1 MKRSKM
7 CSGPGFESRQVHQK
21 AYWTVNIV
29 KRTLEVGVASM
40 LPNGPEHGFDRAKSS
55 QVDSGVGDDPKSS
68 KSINAND
75 EVFAL
80 AA

>member
-1 MKRSKM
+1 
-7 CSGPGFESRQVHQK
+7 
-21 AYWTVNIV
+21 
-29 KRTLEVGVASM
+29 M

>member
-1 MKRSKM
+1 MFFEVLVVTSVAKTATEHAYD
-7 CSGPGFESRQVHQK
+7 GPD
-21 AYWTVNIV
+21 
-29 KRTLEVGVASM
+29 
-40 LPNGPEHGFDRAKSS
+40 HGFDRAMSS

-68 KSINAND
+68 KTINAND